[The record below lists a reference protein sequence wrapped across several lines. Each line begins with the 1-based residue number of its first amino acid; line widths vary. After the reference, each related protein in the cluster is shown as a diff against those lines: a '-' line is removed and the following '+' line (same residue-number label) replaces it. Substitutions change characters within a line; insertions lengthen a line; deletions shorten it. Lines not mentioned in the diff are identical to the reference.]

1 MLRIETQE
9 TFPEVPNV
17 AIWGDNEAAEVVY
30 AIPEIPRLRLV
41 NGEPQFKFIKYRDV
55 VGSNKKGAFVF
66 FDVEVAVADADKAT
80 ILEIWQKRLNDEH
93 ARAGLAGQPPQAKL
107 GAITYTR
114 GAVRC
119 CWRRGR

>member
-17 AIWGDNEAAEVVY
+17 AIWGDNEADEIVY

-41 NGEPQFKFIKYRDV
+41 NEEPQFKFIKYRDV

-80 ILEIWQKRLNDEH
+80 ILEISSALRL
-93 ARAGLAGQPPQAKL
+93 AA
-107 GAITYTR
+107 
-114 GAVRC
+114 
-119 CWRRGR
+119 